1 MKEAIDILSRAI
13 ETREELRIAIQ
24 KDGRL
29 SAISWALLCTCLEAA
44 GIDTPEIDPKKRDKR
59 IVLSPTLAP
68 NIKIGLFKQGDIP
81 RLVEKG
87 QADFGIVGEDKAIE
101 MGLENLIATKLDSA
115 KSSLII
121 QVPKDSAIAR
131 LEDLNGKV
139 IATSF
144 PKIVA
149 NYLATK
155 NIIPKSIE
163 YMDGSVEG
171 APAFGVAD
179 TTADLVQSGDG
190 MRDNDLRPL
199 AIVRNF
205 EAVLLQK
212 AGKISRISVGQPIYS
227 VRADAYAE

>member
-1 MKEAIDILSRAI
+1 MKEAINILSKAI
-13 ETREELRIAIQ
+13 ETQEDLRIAIQ

-29 SAISWALLCTCLEAA
+29 SAISWALLSTCLETA
-44 GIDTPEIDPKKRDKR
+44 GIDVPEIDSKKRDKR
-59 IVLSPTLAP
+59 VVISPILAP
-68 NIKIGLFKQGDIP
+68 NLKIGLFKQSDIP
-81 RLVEKG
+81 RLVERG

-101 MGLENLIATKLDSA
+101 MGLEDLIATKLGSA
-115 KSSLII
+115 ESSLVI
-121 QVPKDSAIAR
+121 QIPKNSPITT
-131 LEDLNGKV
+131 LEGINGKT

-179 TTADLVQSGDG
+179 ITADLVQSGSG

-199 AIVRNF
+199 ITVRNF
-205 EAVLLQK
+205 EAVFLK
-212 AGKISRISVGQPIYS
+212 GKNALMGTSTTNT
-227 VRADAYAE
+227 

>member
-1 MKEAIDILSRAI
+1 MAIQRMKEAIDILSRAM
-13 ETREELRIAIQ
+13 ETRAELRIAIQ

-29 SAISWALLCTCLEAA
+29 SAISWALLSTCLEAA
-44 GIDTPEIDPKKRDKR
+44 GIDVPEIDPKKRDKR
-59 IVLSPTLAP
+59 VVISPILAP
-68 NIKIGLFKQGDIP
+68 NIKIGLFKQSDIP
-81 RLVEKG
+81 RLVERG

-101 MGLENLIATKLDSA
+101 MGLEDLIATKLGSA
-115 KSSLII
+115 ESSLVI
-121 QVPKDSAIAR
+121 QIPKNSPITT
-131 LEDLNGKV
+131 LEGINGKT

-144 PKIVA
+144 PKIVT

-179 TTADLVQSGDG
+179 ITADLVQSGSG

-199 AIVRNF
+199 ITVRNF
-205 EAVLLQK
+205 EAVLLK
-212 AGKISRISVGQPIYS
+212 GKNALMSTSTTNT
-227 VRADAYAE
+227 